1 MYYKSPLDTFILMNI
16 QEKVGIRVKEI
27 RNKKGLTQEALA
39 WKSEVDRTFMN
50 HVENGKRNIS
60 LLSLEK
66 IVVNGLETTLREF
79 FESEVFNGGTY

>member
-1 MYYKSPLDTFILMNI
+1 MYYKSPLDTFSLMNI
-16 QEKVGIRVKEI
+16 QEKVGVRIKEI

-66 IVVNGLETTLREF
+66 IVVNGLETTLNDF
-79 FESEVFNGGTY
+79 FDCDAFNGGTN

>member
-1 MYYKSPLDTFILMNI
+1 MYYKSPLYTFILMNI
-16 QEKVGIRVKEI
+16 QEKVGTRIREI
-27 RNKKGLTQEALA
+27 RHKKGLTQEALA

-66 IVVNGLETTLREF
+66 IVINGLETSLNDF
-79 FESEVFNGGTY
+79 FNTPHFS

>member
-1 MYYKSPLDTFILMNI
+1 MNI
-16 QEKVGIRVKEI
+16 QEKVGTRIREI
-27 RNKKGLTQEALA
+27 RHKKGLTQEALA

-66 IVVNGLETTLREF
+66 IVVNGLDTSLNDF
-79 FESEVFNGGTY
+79 FNVTHFS

>member
-1 MYYKSPLDTFILMNI
+1 MYYKSPFYTFILMNI
-16 QEKVGIRVKEI
+16 QEKVGTRIREI
-27 RNKKGLTQEALA
+27 RHKKGLTQEALA

-66 IVVNGLETTLREF
+66 IVTNGLETSLNEF
-79 FESEVFNGGTY
+79 FNTTHFS